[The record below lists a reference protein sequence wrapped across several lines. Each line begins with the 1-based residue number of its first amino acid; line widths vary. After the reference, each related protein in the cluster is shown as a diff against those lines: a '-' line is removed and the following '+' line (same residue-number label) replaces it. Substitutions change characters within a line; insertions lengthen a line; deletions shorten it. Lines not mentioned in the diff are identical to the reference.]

1 MISVIIPALNESRT
15 IADVV
20 EFARRDPRV
29 GEVIVVDDGSVD
41 DTAELARAAGA
52 IVVTSTMLGK
62 GASMGDGLWHARY
75 ETVVYLD
82 GDMSGLHADLIER
95 MTAPLLAGDADFVK
109 ARFSRSGGRVTT
121 LTARPLLRVFFP
133 ELSHIEQPLGG
144 IIAARRS
151 LLRNLQFETDY
162 GVDVGLLLDA
172 AAAGARIVEVDVG
185 HISHDSQPLEVLGD
199 MAMQVVRTIFDRA
212 ARGNRFSIKHVR
224 EVQEVERCMQAE
236 MAVVLE
242 RMGHTERLALIVL
255 EGVLLPGSFA
265 ELLALRTNRRQEL
278 LAAREACAGSPL
290 EERLRRIGGVFA
302 GVPQQE
308 FEHVARAM
316 PLAAEAVE
324 AVVALR
330 KAGFRVGLLGE
341 CFHLAAEVV
350 RRRVFADFS
359 IAPVMRFRHGKATGK
374 VSPPATLRHPQG
386 CSHHELCLQNVLPH
400 MLERMGI
407 APEQVLAVAATNN
420 ACCLLRAA
428 GTGVAYR
435 PLSPEVEQAASHVF
449 RHSLVEL
456 VSAVAS
462 NSIAGQVVCTRPQ
475 AAI

>member
-20 EFARRDPRV
+20 EFVRRNQRV

-52 IVVTSTMLGK
+52 LVVTSTMLGK

-75 ETVVYLD
+75 EIVLYLD
-82 GDMSGLHADLIER
+82 GDLSGLHADLIER
-95 MTAPLLAGDADFVK
+95 MTAPLLSGEADFVK

-121 LTARPLLRVFFP
+121 LTARPLLRLFFP

-172 AAAGARIVEVDVG
+172 AANGARIVEVDVG
-185 HISHDSQPLEVLGD
+185 HVSHDSHPLEVLGD

-236 MAVVLE
+236 MAVALE
-242 RMGHTERLALIVL
+242 RLGHTGRLALIVL
-255 EGVLLPGSFA
+255 EGVLVPGSFA
-265 ELLALRTNRRQEL
+265 ELLALRTNRTQEL
-278 LAAREACAGSPL
+278 LAAREACVGLPL
-290 EERLRRIGGVFA
+290 EDRLRRIGSVFA

-316 PLAAEAVE
+316 PLAAGAAE

-330 KAGFRVGLLGE
+330 KVGYRVGLLGE

-374 VSPPATLRHPQG
+374 VTAAATLRHPQG
-386 CSHHELCLQNVLPH
+386 CSHHELCLRNVLPH
-400 MLERMGI
+400 MTDRMGI
-407 APEQVLAVAATNN
+407 SPEQVLAVAATDN
-420 ACCLLRAA
+420 ACCLLQAA
-428 GTGVAYR
+428 GTSVAYR
-435 PLSPEVEQAASHVF
+435 PLSAEVEQAAAYVV
-449 RHSLVEL
+449 RNSLAEL
-456 VSAVAS
+456 LSVAES
-462 NSIAGQVVCTRPQ
+462 NCVAGQVVCTPPQ
-475 AAI
+475 GAI

>member
-20 EFARRDPRV
+20 DFVRRDKRV

-41 DTAELARAAGA
+41 DTAELARNAGA
-52 IVVTSTMLGK
+52 HVVTSTMLGK
-62 GASMGDGLWHARY
+62 GASMADGLWHARH
-75 ETVVYLD
+75 EIVLYLD
-82 GDMSGLHADLIER
+82 GDMSGLHPDLIER
-95 MTAPLLAGDADFVK
+95 MTAPLLGGEADFVK

-133 ELSHIEQPLGG
+133 ELGHIEQPLGG

-172 AAAGARIVEVDVG
+172 AASGARIVEVDVG
-185 HISHDSQPLEVLGD
+185 HIAHDSHPLEVLGD

-236 MAVVLE
+236 MAVALE
-242 RMGHTERLALIVL
+242 RLGQTERLALIVL
-255 EGVLLPGSFA
+255 EGVLVPGSFA
-265 ELLALRTNRRQEL
+265 ELLALRTNRTHEL
-278 LAAREACAGSPL
+278 LAAREAVAGLPL
-290 EERLRRIGGVFA
+290 EDRLRRIGSVFV

-308 FEHVARAM
+308 FEHVARTM
-316 PLAAEAVE
+316 PLAAGAAE

-330 KAGFRVGLLGE
+330 KAGYRVALLGE

-359 IAPVMRFRHGKATGK
+359 IAPVMRFRFGKASGK
-374 VSPPATLRHPQG
+374 VTAPATWRHPQG
-386 CSHHELCLQNVLPH
+386 CTEHEQCLRNVLAH
-400 MLERMGI
+400 MTDRMGI
-407 APEQVLAVAATNN
+407 APEQVLAVAATEN
-420 ACCLLRAA
+420 ACCLLQAA
-428 GTGVAYR
+428 GSSVAYR
-435 PLSPEVEQAASHVF
+435 PLTHAVRRSATHVI
-449 RHSLVEL
+449 
-456 VSAVAS
+456 S
-462 NSIAGQVVCTRPQ
+462 NSLTELLPVAEASCLAGSIQGSPPQ
-475 AAI
+475 RAM